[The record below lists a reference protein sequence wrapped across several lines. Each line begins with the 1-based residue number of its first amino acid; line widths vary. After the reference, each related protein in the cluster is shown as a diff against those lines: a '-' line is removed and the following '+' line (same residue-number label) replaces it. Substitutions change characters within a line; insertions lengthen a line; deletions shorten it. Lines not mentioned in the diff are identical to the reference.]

1 MVLWRILKGGKLEVK
16 AAKESGKYKLKKA
29 EGKSNKF

>member
-16 AAKESGKYKLKKA
+16 PARESGKYKPKKV